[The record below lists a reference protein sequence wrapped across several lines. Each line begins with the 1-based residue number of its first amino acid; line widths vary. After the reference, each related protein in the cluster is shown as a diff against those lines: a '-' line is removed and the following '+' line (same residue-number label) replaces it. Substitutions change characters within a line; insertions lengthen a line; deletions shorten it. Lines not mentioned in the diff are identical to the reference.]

1 MKIFFLIGIHSI
13 QGCTF
18 KAEEPLQTMQLKE
31 KEDEEKDEKNIG
43 KPIRKNKDKR
53 RLLTIDLKPFRS

>member
-43 KPIRKNKDKR
+43 KPINI
-53 RLLTIDLKPFRS
+53 L